1 MQNRKIL
8 KRLAAVLALLLVCA
22 FAFALAQEQEE
33 YRTLEI
39 GCRGEDVT
47 RLKKAMYWLG
57 YFTSDK
63 VSDEYNDVT
72 ARRVILFQQNNG
84 LEETGIATPEMQQL
98 LYSGTAIGTDTA
110 PTPSPVPTPAPTP
123 VCPAVTP
130 GDLPQLDESGFL
142 PADSPTEE
150 YVYANEEDGQW
161 IYISK
166 DLSIT
171 IRRYWDKLN
180 KNMWFEGDIRCSPE
194 EPLKTYVR
202 LNSKGRVATGI
213 APVKIAQEAGVVL
226 ALSDDHFG
234 TRVHGGTEV
243 VGTIVR
249 NGKIFSDKTYSANR
263 KSFPNLETLAVFGD
277 GSMDVYESNAY
288 TAQEYVD
295 MGAVNVFAFGP
306 ILVRD
311 GVADARLTKDYY
323 YFREPRMALGMVE
336 PYHYVLLAVNGREDK
351 YRGVTMDWL
360 ADKLVEM
367 GAVNAINLDGGGTC
381 SVVFMGERI
390 NHTGSSPR
398 YLHSVIGFGTMEQA
412 EE

>member
-1 MQNRKIL
+1 MRKRFCDRSLLYEIFEGQVKRMQNRKIL

-194 EPLKTYVR
+194 EPLKTYVEHVLSSLARHQCAFNSCHFLFPPNFSLCRLLLNQASVNRSEALAEDRALTQTSLALGGLNSQVVTVVVVRHLYLSAAGKRKSLGRCFMR
-202 LNSKGRVATGI
+202 LNLSHVFTPFLRGASPLFIIAIRKGS
-213 APVKIAQEAGVVL
+213 L
-226 ALSDDHFG
+226 
-234 TRVHGGTEV
+234 
-243 VGTIVR
+243 
-249 NGKIFSDKTYSANR
+249 
-263 KSFPNLETLAVFGD
+263 
-277 GSMDVYESNAY
+277 
-288 TAQEYVD
+288 
-295 MGAVNVFAFGP
+295 
-306 ILVRD
+306 
-311 GVADARLTKDYY
+311 
-323 YFREPRMALGMVE
+323 
-336 PYHYVLLAVNGREDK
+336 
-351 YRGVTMDWL
+351 
-360 ADKLVEM
+360 
-367 GAVNAINLDGGGTC
+367 
-381 SVVFMGERI
+381 
-390 NHTGSSPR
+390 
-398 YLHSVIGFGTMEQA
+398 
-412 EE
+412 